1 MNNQPPSPSL
11 LKMAGLSIVLII
23 PFIYLMIAMSTGDLL
38 WASPV
43 FDERPEAIVVHCYGT
58 DVAVRPGTAQ
68 FEALNQ
74 LVNDKLTGR
83 KRWDPLTMS
92 DVTYQEYQAS
102 PDMMVL
108 ELFFGTNVRVHS
120 RYKFFS
126 NVRNLIIPLEGRHAN
141 TNAIF
146 GRTVNIST
154 AGSFHV
160 ESMADLKEYLATQD
174 ICP

>member
-1 MNNQPPSPSL
+1 MNAQASQPSL
-11 LKMAGLSIVLII
+11 LKMVGLSVLLIV

-43 FDERPEAIVVHCYGT
+43 FNERPEAIVVHCYGT
-58 DVAVRPGTAQ
+58 DTPVEPGTTQ
-68 FEALNQ
+68 FEELNL
-74 LVNDKLTGR
+74 LVGETLTGR

-92 DVTYQEYQAS
+92 EVTYQEYQTHPS
-102 PDMMVL
+102 MMVL
-108 ELFFGTNVRVHS
+108 ELYYGESIRIHS
-120 RYKFFS
+120 RYKYFS
-126 NVRNLIIPLEGRHAN
+126 NVRNLVIPLEGRHAN

-146 GRTVNIST
+146 GRNLNLST

-160 ESMADLKEYLATQD
+160 ESMEALKEYLATEN